1 MSPLS
6 WRHQTLIQALLS
18 RGPLR
23 EDDFRSI
30 FSQVTKKSSG
40 SQQQLF
46 NEYLRMINAQLGY
59 AQLELRACRNQYD
72 GGVYYGVVNNV
83 SDDQSKLGTN
93 YTVPQIAFYKGIVRT
108 MSEQSSK
115 CQADPMPATEEENLR
130 KVAECFKHPAFVQGL
145 NAIMARVTQ
154 SGDLVNL
161 IAWIINVEAIIQ
173 DAEASG
179 CISNT
184 DALNIRLE
192 TQTHGV
198 ADSESQEGPSQIPP
212 AFKNFSMSQKEKTLE
227 KLQKDKWL
235 SSTPDGK
242 VGIGVR
248 SFLDLRSWFRTN
260 DVPTCEVCNEAAV
273 KAQLCQNDACNARL
287 HQYCLEKKFSQQRV
301 EKVCPTCGT
310 QWPGFMI
317 KAEAVEISDEPNV
330 HSQNTQPRGSPVK
343 RRRRMKR
350 EYHADVAGSD
360 SCVTSAVISDRK
372 RVTRSSAR
380 L

>member
-1 MSPLS
+1 MAPLS
-6 WRHQTLIQALLS
+6 WRHHTLIQALLS

-30 FSQVTKKSSG
+30 FSQVTKKSPG
-40 SQQQLF
+40 SQRHLF

-72 GGVYYGVVNNV
+72 GSVYYGVVNNI

-93 YTVPQIAFYKGIVRT
+93 YTVPQIAFYKGIV
-108 MSEQSSK
+108 
-115 CQADPMPATEEENLR
+115 
-130 KVAECFKHPAFVQGL
+130 
-145 NAIMARVTQ
+145 
-154 SGDLVNL
+154 
-161 IAWIINVEAIIQ
+161 EAIVQ

-198 ADSESQEGPSQIPP
+198 ADSESQEGQSQIPP

-242 VGIGVR
+242 VGIGER
-248 SFLDLRSWFRTN
+248 SFLDLRTWFRTN
-260 DVPTCEVCNEAAV
+260 DVPICEVCNEAAV

-310 QWPGFMI
+310 QWPGFTI
-317 KAEAVEISDEPNV
+317 KAEAVEISDGPNV
-330 HSQNTQPRGSPVK
+330 HSQNTQPRGCTGK
-343 RRRRMKR
+343 RRRGMKR

-360 SCVTSAVISDRK
+360 SCVTSTVISDRK